1 MHIPVRHFAVGLVAA
16 VAVGGAVAQDVAE
29 DVAVRTALTLQDEEI
44 DESSGVVVRGERLY
58 TVNDSGDGPHVYA
71 VDRRSGETVAVTTY
85 DDEDPVDVEALAA
98 GRGGTLWV
106 GDIGD
111 NSRARGSVTVHRLV
125 PREGMVEAASFDLT
139 YPDGPHDAET
149 LLVHPRTGRLLV
161 VTKRPVIGGT
171 VYRAPATLSEG
182 DVHRLQPVASVPGM
196 VTDGTFVAGG
206 RRVLLRTYGS
216 AALYTYP
223 GFEQLT
229 DIELPEQEQGE
240 GIAVGEDGTVYLTTE
255 GAGSDVLAMRLPAVD
270 VAEDRDHPA
279 PTDRP
284 DGGGGGVS
292 ADGPDDDV
300 ADRTGLGR
308 PRGYLVAG
316 LLGAGLLT
324 LMLRASRRRS
334 RRRR

>member
-16 VAVGGAVAQDVAE
+16 VVVGGAVGEEGTDDA
-29 DVAVRTALTLQDEEI
+29 AVRTVLTLQDEAI
-44 DESSGVVVRGERLY
+44 DESSGVVVRGDRLY

-71 VDRRSGETVAVTTY
+71 VDRRSGETTAVTTY

-125 PREGMVEAASFDLT
+125 PRDGTVEATSFELT

-161 VTKRPVIGGT
+161 VTKRPLVGG
-171 VYRAPATLSEG
+171 VVFRAPAELSAG
-182 DVHRLQPVASVPGM
+182 DVHRLQRVASVPGM

-216 AALYTYP
+216 AAVYTYP
-223 GFEQLT
+223 GFEQVV
-229 DIELPEQEQGE
+229 DVELPEQEQGE
-240 GIAVGEDGTVYLTTE
+240 GIAVGADGTVYLTTE
-255 GAGSDVLAMRLPAVD
+255 GAGSDVLAMRMPAVG
-270 VAEDRDHPA
+270 VAEEPDDPA
-279 PTDRP
+279 ATDRA
-284 DGGGGGVS
+284 DRGGGGVS
-292 ADGPDDDV
+292 ADTAGDAV
-300 ADRTGLGR
+300 ANRTGLGR
-308 PRGYLVAG
+308 PPGYLVAG
-316 LLGAGLLT
+316 LLGAGLLG
-324 LMLRASRRRS
+324 LVLRASRRRS